1 MDQPQREMHIEAQ
14 DARSGETPHIVR
26 WVLGISLTLAIIALS
41 ATWLIPTLSGEP
53 TIDERPQETITNDG

>member
-1 MDQPQREMHIEAQ
+1 MDQPERETHIEV
-14 DARSGETPHIVR
+14 DNARAGETRHIVR